1 MDITVRRLGQSDE
14 SMLVDIVH
22 RYKAR
27 TIELKYATQLLAN
40 PLNFLLIA
48 EHQQRAV
55 GFVWGYLLQRLDRE
69 KNQLFVYEIEVSPS
83 ARRQR
88 VGASLMNFIAA
99 YTKEHRLLEAF
110 VLTDVDNSAAHG
122 LYRSTGATKAE
133 QLSAM
138 FLYDSGAPF
147 P

>member
-1 MDITVRRLGQSDE
+1 MDITVRRLGQGDE
-14 SMLVDIVH
+14 SILVDIVH

-40 PLNFLLIA
+40 TLNFLLVA
-48 EHQQRAV
+48 EHEQRAV

-69 KNQLFVYEIEVSPS
+69 KNQLFVYEVEVSPS

-88 VGASLMNFIAA
+88 VGTSLMNFIAA

>member
-1 MDITVRRLGQSDE
+1 MDITVRRLGPGDE

-27 TIELKYATQLLAN
+27 TIELKYAAQLLAN
-40 PLNFLLIA
+40 TLNFLLIA
-48 EHQQRAV
+48 EHEQRAV
-55 GFVWGYLLQRLDRE
+55 GFVWAYLLQRLDRE
-69 KNQLFVYEIEVSPS
+69 KNQLFVYEVEVSPS

-88 VGASLMNFIAA
+88 VGTSLMNFIAA

-110 VLTDVDNSAAHG
+110 ILADVDNSAAHG

-138 FLYDSGAPF
+138 FLYDSGVPF